1 MYDKNII
8 AIGKALDGYAIVT
21 GMNLVHKIYKPRI
34 SSMASLTET
43 DQKQIQIR
51 RIGNACKML
60 SSRLEFRVHLH
71 VQGVVFTLFLHFLAL
86 E

>member
-21 GMNLVHKIYKPRI
+21 RMNLVYEIYQPKF

-43 DQKQIQIR
+43 DQKQIQIQTDWK
-51 RIGNACKML
+51 RII
-60 SSRLEFRVHLH
+60 
-71 VQGVVFTLFLHFLAL
+71 
-86 E
+86 